1 MHAYQLVAIAV
12 MIALGLVVHSTVRL
26 NGLRKELKI
35 ERTIINLR
43 DWSVLRNP
51 AEHDPL
57 EVRLVWTH
65 WIACAA
71 AFALVI
77 MLFALAPPDLLQRF

>member
-26 NGLRKELKI
+26 NGLRKELEI
-35 ERTIINLR
+35 TRTMVNVR
-43 DWSVLRNP
+43 DWSVIKSP
-51 AEHDPL
+51 ADYDPR
-57 EVRLVWTH
+57 EVRLVRTH

-71 AFALVI
+71 AFGLL
-77 MLFALAPPDLLQRF
+77 MLLFASVPPDLLQRL